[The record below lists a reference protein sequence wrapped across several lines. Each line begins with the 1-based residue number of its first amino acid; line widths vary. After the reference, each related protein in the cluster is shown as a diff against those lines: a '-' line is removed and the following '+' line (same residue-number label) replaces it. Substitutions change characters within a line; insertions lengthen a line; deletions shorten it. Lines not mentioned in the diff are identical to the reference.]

1 MAARILL
8 IAQDPA
14 VQRTAAVGLRK
25 EGYDLLTG
33 NDGRDAARR
42 VAVDGPD
49 LVALEA
55 SLDGL
60 DGYAAVEA
68 IRAARAGEGGAA
80 RHLPIILIGEQAD
93 LESKIRALRAGADDY
108 VAKPLH
114 PAELSARARSLLVH
128 YLPAEQTRG
137 ASRSGRV
144 HAYYGAKGGVGTTT
158 IAINTAIALHRDTR
172 RSVVLVD
179 ANLQFGDHR
188 VFLDLGPDKRS
199 IVDACT
205 APAIDE
211 ELVRSVVVRHDSGI
225 DLLLA
230 PSAPEAAEHVRSDL
244 HHLLQVVEVLR
255 GMYDHVLVD
264 LDKRLDDHT
273 LDVIGATDTLFVVM
287 TADLS
292 CLKNVRLLLETL
304 HQVGV
309 PEERME
315 LVLNRNNAYTGISV
329 KAAEGVLRRKI
340 EHQIVNDYRAAISS
354 LNSGT
359 PFMVNRTESAIGKGV
374 LRFARA
380 IAEPTEQS
388 EPVRMRELVAVAD

>member
-1 MAARILL
+1 MPARILF
-8 IAQDPA
+8 IAADPH
-14 VQRTAAVGLRK
+14 VQRTVPAALRAD
-25 EGYDLLTG
+25 GYEIVTAA
-33 NDGRDAARR
+33 DGRDAVRR
-42 VAVDGPD
+42 VTADRPDLLVVEAELPGVDGHE
-49 LVALEA
+49 V
-55 SLDGL
+55 
-60 DGYAAVEA
+60 VEQV
-68 IRAARAGEGGAA
+68 RAGEKDS
-80 RHLPIILIGEQAD
+80 HLPVILIGQQGD
-93 LESKIRALRAGADDY
+93 LESKIRALRSGADDF

-128 YLPAEQTRG
+128 YVASDRS
-137 ASRSGRV
+137 ASRPVRGRV

-158 IAINTAIALHRDTR
+158 LAINTAIALHRDSK

-179 ANLQFGDHR
+179 ADLQFGDHR

-205 APAIDE
+205 ASSIDA
-211 ELVRSVVVRHDSGI
+211 ELVRSVVVRHESGV
-225 DLLLA
+225 DLMLA
-230 PSAPEAAEHVRSDL
+230 PTTPEAAEHVRADL

-255 GMYDHVLVD
+255 GMYDYVVVD
-264 LDKRLDDHT
+264 LDKRLDDHS
-273 LDVIGATDTLFVVM
+273 LDVVGAADTLFVIM

-309 PEERME
+309 PADRMQ

-329 KAAEGVLRRKI
+329 KAAEGVLRRTI

-359 PFMVNRTESAIGKGV
+359 PFMVNRADSAIGKAV
-374 LRFARA
+374 LKFARA
-380 IAEPTEQS
+380 LAAE
-388 EPVRMRELVAVAD
+388 REAPAPPRVGELTPALG